1 MVQLFRDATATP
13 TVGSAERSTGD
24 PERPVASAERAFSFG
39 PFRLLPGQQRLLE
52 GETPVRL
59 GSRALEILATLV
71 ERPGELVSKDEL
83 IARAWPNTTV
93 EDSNLKVHIAA
104 LRKALGEGK
113 PDHRYVATVPG
124 RGYRFVAAV
133 ELVEPA
139 ILRRSARQLATGE
152 PRHNL
157 PPSTTR
163 TIGRAET
170 IDALLEQ
177 LARHR
182 LVSIVGP
189 GGIGK
194 TTVAL
199 SAAEAVISAYEHGVR
214 FVDLGPLSDP
224 RFVAGAVAS
233 ALGLTILADDPVGSL
248 TGYVRDKQML
258 VVLDNCEHVIE
269 ATALVAEHVYCGAPD
284 VHILTTS
291 REPLRVRGEWIHRLS
306 PLASP
311 PASSGLTAAE
321 ALMFP
326 AVQLFMERAAA
337 NLDCFQLND
346 TDAPIVAEICRKL
359 EGIALAIE
367 LTATRTASFGLRE
380 LSTLL
385 DDRLRLLS
393 QARRTALPRHR
404 TLAATLDWSYDLL
417 AEGERTILRRLSV
430 FARDFT
436 LESAGAVASETGRI
450 GPELIDGVASLV
462 AKSLVSAKVGHAAM
476 QYRLLDTTRAYALQK
491 VADSGELDLI
501 QRRHAEHCRAVLERA
516 SAESETRPSG
526 EWLVDYAHLIDD
538 TRNAL
543 RWAFS
548 PGGDV
553 SIGVALTIAAV
564 PLWMQ
569 LSLLDECR
577 DRIEQVLARDEGD
590 QRPSDRDQIK
600 LQTALG
606 SAMLWTRGP
615 RRETDIVWTRALEI
629 AERLDDATYQ
639 VRLLWALAVYR
650 VFIGDSRIALGFL
663 ERLRNIASTA
673 GDTADR
679 LSCQRLT
686 ATALHYLGE
695 QTEARSRLEDML
707 RQYVEVPQS
716 HIARFQFDQ
725 RAAARGTLANI
736 LWLQGHADQAI
747 HTAQCTIEDAQAANH
762 PVSVYGALGYTA
774 FPIALYTGDLAAA
787 RRLLSMLQNHVS
799 KQPIYPWNALCRCM
813 EGMLLSRH
821 GDVAG
826 LFLLRSG
833 LAEVRDSGFRLR
845 YSYYL
850 GALAEGLA
858 NAGQIAEAHAVIDEA
873 LQWSERRE
881 EWFLAELL
889 RIKGYLFALERSAT
903 GDRAAAQHYQRAIR
917 CAHQQGVLSLELRA
931 ATGLADVW
939 HRQGR
944 SEEAAKLLRPV
955 YERFSEGFD
964 TSDLKAAAAL
974 IEQLGDTPA
983 LPLPRSP
990 RN

>member
-1 MVQLFRDATATP
+1 M
-13 TVGSAERSTGD
+13 
-24 PERPVASAERAFSFG
+24 PEQPVALAERAFSFG
-39 PFRLLPGQQRLLE
+39 PFRLLPGQQRLLD

-93 EDSNLKVHIAA
+93 ADSNLKVHIAA

-113 PDHRYVATVPG
+113 PGHRYVATVPG

-139 ILRRSARQLATGE
+139 MLPRSARASATGE
-152 PRHNL
+152 ARHNL
-157 PPSTTR
+157 PPATTR
-163 TIGRAET
+163 TIGRADT

-199 SAAEAVISAYEHGVR
+199 AAAEVVISAYEHGVR

-233 ALGLTILADDPVGSL
+233 ALGLTIFTEDPVGSL
-248 TGYVRDKQML
+248 TSYLRDKQML
-258 VVLDNCEHVIE
+258 VMLDNCEHVIE
-269 ATALVAEHVYCGAPD
+269 AAALVGEHVFCGAPN
-284 VHILTTS
+284 VHILATS
-291 REPLRVRGEWIHRLS
+291 REPLGVRGEWIHRLS

-311 PASSGLTAAE
+311 PVSSGLTFAE
-321 ALMFP
+321 ALKFP

-367 LTATRTASFGLRE
+367 LTATRTDAFGLPE

-385 DDRLRLLS
+385 DDRLRLLR
-393 QARRTALPRHR
+393 QAQRTALPRHR
-404 TLAATLDWSYDLL
+404 TLAAALDWSYDFL
-417 AEGERTILRRLSV
+417 AEGERTILRQLSV

-436 LESAGAVASETGRI
+436 LESASAVATEAGGV
-450 GPELIDGVASLV
+450 GPELIDGVAGLV
-462 AKSLVSAKVGHAAM
+462 AKSLVSAKVRGSVM

-491 VADSGELDLI
+491 LADGGELESI
-501 QRRHAEHCRAVLERA
+501 QRRHAEYCHVLLERA
-516 SAESETRPSG
+516 AAEAETRPIG
-526 EWLVDYAHLIDD
+526 EWLADYARWIDD

-543 RWAFS
+543 DWAFS

-553 SIGVALTIAAV
+553 SIGIALTIATV

-577 DRIEQVLARDEGD
+577 ERIERMLARDEED
-590 QRPSDRDQIK
+590 QRPSDRDQMK
-600 LQTALG
+600 LHTALG

-615 RRETDIVWTRALEI
+615 QREIDIVWTKALEI
-629 AERLDDATYQ
+629 AERLDDAPYQ
-639 VRLLWALAVYR
+639 VRLLWGLAAYR
-650 VFIGDSRIALGFL
+650 TMSGDNQTALGL
-663 ERLRNIASTA
+663 LDRHRTIASTA
-673 GDTADR
+673 GDAADVLMCER
-679 LSCQRLT
+679 AA
-686 ATALHYLGE
+686 ATSLHYLGD
-695 QTEARSRLEDML
+695 QTEARRRLDAVVG
-707 RQYVEVPQS
+707 QYVAVPQS

-725 RAAARGTLANI
+725 RAAACGTLANV
-736 LWLQGHADQAI
+736 LWLQGYADQAVRM
-747 HTAQCTIEDAQAANH
+747 AQHAVEGAQAANH
-762 PVSVYGALGYTA
+762 SVSVYGALGHTA

-787 RRLLSMLQNHVS
+787 QQILSMLK
-799 KQPIYPWNALCRCM
+799 KQLAEKSLYIWNTLCRCM
-813 EGMLLSRH
+813 EGMLLSRRA
-821 GDVAG
+821 DFAG
-826 LFLLRSG
+826 LLLLRSG

-850 GALAEGLA
+850 AAFAEGLA
-858 NAGQIAEAHAVIDEA
+858 SAGQVAEAHAVIDEA

-881 EWFLAELL
+881 GWFLAESL
-889 RIKGYLFALERSAT
+889 RLKGHLFGLERSAA
-903 GDRAAAQHYQRAIR
+903 GDRAAAKHYQRAIR
-917 CAHQQGVLSLELRA
+917 CARQQGALSWELRA
-931 ATGLADVW
+931 ATGLADLW
-939 HRQGR
+939 RRQGR
-944 SEEAAKLLRPV
+944 TEEAAKLLRPV
-955 YERFSEGFD
+955 HEKFTEGFD
-964 TSDLKAAAAL
+964 TSDLRAASAL
-974 IEQLGDTPA
+974 VEELGDAPTLPA
-983 LPLPRSP
+983 TIRSVLEP
-990 RN
+990 KSHSKRSK